1 MARATRAHAV
11 ETRGDRAVLAQ
22 HAGFGRVSLAS
33 VLAGVLVAYG
43 AFAVLLAIAA
53 AIAESAGLDT
63 DLSSNEWRDLGAAG
77 GAVVAVV
84 LLLCYL
90 FGGYVAGR
98 MARRAGATNGLMVFV
113 LGVLVAAG
121 VAGLVNVFTDGDEIL
136 RNLRNVG
143 IPTSG
148 DEWRDVGTVA
158 GIGSLLAMLVGS
170 LLGGALGERWH
181 TKLLA
186 RAADP
191 SVGPEADAR
200 AAAEHH
206 RRELRRAEER
216 ARESRLE
223 PVDTE
228 RRAVTPLARHD
239 GRVTDDDRTDEGAGE
254 RIVVPDRTR
263 AGTADDGDAVSAPR
277 RSRTTTA
284 GDGGVDGDGR
294 TLDPRTLTTRG
305 RKSRFES

>member
-1 MARATRAHAV
+1 MARATRAHAR
-11 ETRGDRAVLAQ
+11 ETRGDRAILAQ
-22 HAGFGRVSLAS
+22 HAGLGRVSLAS
-33 VLAGVLVAYG
+33 VLAGTLVAYG
-43 AFAVLLAIAA
+43 AFAVLLAITAA
-53 AIAESAGLDT
+53 VAEAVGFDT
-63 DLSSNEWRDLGAAG
+63 DLSTNEWRTLGTAG

-121 VAGLVNVFTDGDEIL
+121 VAGLVNVFTDGDDIL

-143 IPTSG
+143 VPTSSAEWG
-148 DEWRDVGTVA
+148 DLGTVA
-158 GIGSLLAMLVGS
+158 GIGSLLAMLAGS
-170 LLGGALGERWH
+170 IAGGALGERWH

-186 RAADP
+186 LAADP

-206 RRELRRAEER
+206 RRERGRAEER

-228 RRAVTPLARHD
+228 PRALVPPASEAAPVDDETVGPAARHD
-239 GRVTDDDRTDEGAGE
+239 GRVADEDQPLHSADDDG
-254 RIVVPDRTR
+254 VFVPDRSAATTGR
-263 AGTADDGDAVSAPR
+263 DGDS
-277 RSRTTTA
+277 
-284 GDGGVDGDGR
+284 
-294 TLDPRTLTTRG
+294 LDPRTPRR
-305 RKSRFES
+305 RKRLSGS

>member
-11 ETRGDRAVLAQ
+11 ETRSDRAVLAQ
-22 HAGFGRVSLAS
+22 HAGLGRVSLAS
-33 VLAGVLVAYG
+33 VLAGTLVAYG
-43 AFAVLLAIAA
+43 AFAVLLAITAA
-53 AIAESAGLDT
+53 VAEAVGFET
-63 DLSSNEWRDLGAAG
+63 DLSTNEWRTLGAAG

-113 LGVLVAAG
+113 FGVVVVAG

-143 IPTSG
+143 VPTSSA
-148 DEWRDVGTVA
+148 EWSDLGTVA
-158 GIGSLLAMLVGS
+158 GIGSLVAMLAGS
-170 LLGGALGERWH
+170 TVGGALGERWH

-186 RAADP
+186 LAADP

-228 RRAVTPLARHD
+228 PRMVPPLA
-239 GRVTDDDRTDEGAGE
+239 DDAT
-254 RIVVPDRTR
+254 
-263 AGTADDGDAVSAPR
+263 VS
-277 RSRTTTA
+277 
-284 GDGGVDGDGR
+284 
-294 TLDPRTLTTRG
+294 
-305 RKSRFES
+305 

>member
-22 HAGFGRVSLAS
+22 HAGLGRISLAS
-33 VLAGVLVAYG
+33 VLAGTLVAYG
-43 AFAVLLAIAA
+43 AFAVLLAITAA
-53 AIAESAGLDT
+53 VAESVGLDT
-63 DLSSNEWRDLGAAG
+63 DLSTNEWRRLGITG
-77 GAVVAVV
+77 GAVVAGV
-84 LLLCYL
+84 LLVCYL

-113 LGVLVAAG
+113 LGVVVAAG

-143 IPTSG
+143 VPTSG
-148 DEWRDVGTVA
+148 DEWRDLGTVA

-170 LLGGALGERWH
+170 VLGGSLGERWH
-181 TKLLA
+181 TKLLVL
-186 RAADP
+186 AADP
-191 SVGPEADAR
+191 SVGPEAEAR

-223 PVDTE
+223 TVGTEPRTVAAVAADGDDAVVADGPV
-228 RRAVTPLARHD
+228 
-239 GRVTDDDRTDEGAGE
+239 GRGRFDRESREADAADDDDLTSHTTSKARRRRG
-254 RIVVPDRTR
+254 
-263 AGTADDGDAVSAPR
+263 PR
-277 RSRTTTA
+277 VRS
-284 GDGGVDGDGR
+284 
-294 TLDPRTLTTRG
+294 
-305 RKSRFES
+305 

>member
-11 ETRGDRAVLAQ
+11 ETRSDRAVLAQ
-22 HAGFGRVSLAS
+22 HAGLGRASLVS
-33 VLAGVLVAYG
+33 VLAGTLVAYG
-43 AFAVLLAIAA
+43 AFAVLLAITAA
-53 AIAESAGLDT
+53 VAESVGFDT
-63 DLSSNEWRDLGAAG
+63 NLSTTEWRGLGAVG

-84 LLLCYL
+84 LLVCYL

-98 MARRAGATNGLMVFV
+98 MARRAGATNGFLVFV
-113 LGVLVAAG
+113 LGVVVAGG

-148 DEWRDVGTVA
+148 EEWRDVGTVA

-170 LLGGALGERWH
+170 VLGGALGERWH

-186 RAADP
+186 LAADP
-191 SVGPEADAR
+191 SVGPEAEAR

-206 RRELRRAEER
+206 RRELQRAEER

-228 RRAVTPLARHD
+228 SRTVAGPGVGEDDRAVVASSTADRSATL
-239 GRVTDDDRTDEGAGE
+239 DDDQ
-254 RIVVPDRTR
+254 PKR
-263 AGTADDGDAVSAPR
+263 ARSAR
-277 RSRTTTA
+277 
-284 GDGGVDGDGR
+284 
-294 TLDPRTLTTRG
+294 
-305 RKSRFES
+305 